1 MDAPLAVYTGSPL
14 PYILIPLLPFLGF
27 LINGLLNRRLSGTVA
42 GAISSLAV
50 LGSFLIAVSLF
61 WSFLH
66 PEPQWTIPGTGTHQ
80 PYTVHLFDWIR
91 VGSLHIP
98 FSYQIDQLSLIM
110 LLLVTGVGF
119 LIHVYSIGYMHHDE
133 NVGKF
138 FSFLNLFVFS
148 MLLLVMGANFLIL
161 FIGWEGVGLCSYLLI
176 GFWNKNTSYNNAAKK
191 AFIINRIGDL
201 GFLLGIFLI
210 YQTFDSVEYGS
221 VFQQAAKLPVGAGVV
236 TAITLLLF
244 VGAMG
249 KSAQLPLYTWLPDA
263 MAGPTPVSALIH
275 AATMVTAGIY
285 MVLRSNIL
293 FTLSPD
299 TLHVVAWVGA
309 LTALFAATIGLA
321 QNDIKKVLAYSTVS
335 QLGYMFLALGVMGY
349 TSSLFH
355 VLTHAFFKALMFL
368 GAGSVIHAMSNEQD
382 MRRMGGL
389 RKALPITFFT
399 FLIGCLAISGIPPF
413 SGFFSKDEILAHAFE
428 HSKPLW
434 AIGMLTAFLTA
445 FYMFRLLFLTFFGEF
460 RGTEEQKHH
469 LHESPASMTMPL
481 VVLAI
486 LAAIGGFMNAPL
498 VLGRGYL
505 ADFLAPL
512 FAYSRQANPA
522 AFGAELDHATEYML
536 IAASV
541 LVALGGIVLAYA
553 LYVARKARP
562 AEDDAQRGFL
572 ENLVYHKYYVD
583 ELYNFLFVKPS
594 MFLSR
599 SLHDVVEKRV
609 VDGTV
614 NGLGRGVFGGS
625 ERLGRLQTGRVET
638 YLLLMVVGIV
648 VVLALNFMKF

>member
-1 MDAPLAVYTGSPL
+1 MAEQAPLAVFGGSPL
-14 PYILIPLLPFLGF
+14 LYVLIPLLPFLGF

-42 GAISSLAV
+42 GVIGSATV
-50 LGSFLIAVSLF
+50 LGSFLISVMLF
-61 WSFLH
+61 TQF
-66 PEPQWTIPGTGTHQ
+66 TGT
-80 PYTVHLFDWIR
+80 PYTVHLFDWIS

-98 FSYQIDQLSLIM
+98 FDYQIDQLSLIM

-138 FSFLNLFVFS
+138 FAFLNLFVFS
-148 MLLLVMGANFLIL
+148 MLLLVMGANYVIL

-176 GFWNKNTSYNNAAKK
+176 GFWNKHTAFNNAAKK

-236 TAITLLLF
+236 TVITLLLF

-293 FTLSPD
+293 YTLSPD
-299 TLHVVAWVGA
+299 TLNVVAWVGA

-382 MRRMGGL
+382 IRNMGGL
-389 RKALPITFFT
+389 RKALPITFLT
-399 FLIGCLAISGIPPF
+399 FLIGCLAIAGIPPF

-428 HSKPLW
+428 HNKVLW
-434 AIGMLTAFLTA
+434 GIGLLTAFLTA

-481 VVLAI
+481 IILAI

-498 VLGRGYL
+498 VLGKGYL

-512 FAYSRQANPA
+512 FNYSRQANPE
-522 AFGAELDHATEYML
+522 AFGAEIDHATEYML
-536 IAASV
+536 IGLSVAAGV
-541 LVALGGIVLAYA
+541 LGIVLAYVQ
-553 LYVARKARP
+553 YVSRRVRP
-562 AEDDAQRGFL
+562 ADDASQRGFL

-583 ELYNFLFVKPS
+583 ELYNTLFVKPS

-599 SLHDVVEKRV
+599 GLHDFVEKRV
-609 VDGTV
+609 VDAGV
-614 NGLGRGVFGGS
+614 NGVGRGVFGGS
-625 ERLGRLQTGRVET
+625 QLLRNLQTGKVET

-648 VVLALNFMKF
+648 VVLALNFMNF